1 MDTYNNKIYEAFEQ
15 LFDVSGRAA
24 IALLNK
30 SENTQSIESILDRFI
45 ELTINGLPEVADFL
59 IGNLEQEK
67 NPLREEESSWNIF
80 FSNPSSSAMAACIIQ
95 VLIFSASYEQFQA
108 RQLVSLVV
116 PKYIAFVAHAILEFS
131 KDYSDF
137 INNKSQDTSQQF
149 KNMVEKLKGILQS
162 DAVKN
167 TAAGIENLIEALMFI
182 RERRVEETPLTIEIN
197 LGSFAMWES
206 MQGIGSAISEFE
218 MVPNEIKSQI
228 KKIKESI
235 SYIDSIGRI
244 PNKVISKEIET
255 NAKHFGRGVAV
266 LKLSDFENDDNK
278 KSIDL
283 KTLWSSHKNAPL
295 STLYGFDW
303 KPPNLEQSGDLPQI
317 NIVLL
322 PSGVIS
328 IQVGGDPLL
337 EYFAG
342 GWKYVDTYH
351 KSMILS
357 KLARKIDND
366 LVLTTDNIS
375 LPVYRCSRLAYQL
388 SYHNHG
394 STIDLNFG
402 KPIFLPDGKLEE
414 TVSKGHYFSTS
425 DESWRLINS
434 ISSEEYDNPDD
445 DDPNKNKLGRWVY
458 QLCISDGI
466 TSLFVDET
474 YNLFLGDFGQIIQF
488 DNDIKEKWKKFV
500 KSIPGHDGI
509 EIEIGGARHTSAFS
523 CAYKDPPEGSN
534 GRMVFC
540 ISQDGYIDV
549 YMKDGWLKLR

>member
-1 MDTYNNKIYEAFEQ
+1 MDFDNIKIYEAFDQ

-30 SENTQSIESILDRFI
+30 DNNNQNLESILDRFI
-45 ELTINGLPEVADFL
+45 ELTIYGLPEVDEFL
-59 IGNLEQEK
+59 ISDPEQEK
-67 NPLREEESSWNIF
+67 NPLIECQSGWNIF
-80 FSNPSSSAMAACIIQ
+80 SSNPASSAMAACIIQ
-95 VLIFSASYEQFQA
+95 VLKSNASYGQFQA
-108 RQLVSLVV
+108 RQLVSLAV
-116 PKYIAFVAHAILEFS
+116 PKYISFVAHALLNFA
-131 KDYSDF
+131 KDYSNF
-137 INNKSQDTSQQF
+137 INIKADDVKKQF
-149 KNMVEKLKGILQS
+149 KNMVEKLKKILES
-162 DAVKN
+162 TSVKD

-206 MQGIGSAISEFE
+206 MLTMGSALSE
-218 MVPNEIKSQI
+218 PDTASIGIKSQI
-228 KKIKESI
+228 DNIRASIESI
-235 SYIDSIGRI
+235 DKIG
-244 PNKVISKEIET
+244 KVPTKIISKEAET

-266 LKLSDFENDDNK
+266 LKLPVLDDK
-278 KSIDL
+278 DKISIDL
-283 KTLWSSHKNAPL
+283 KNLWNSHENAPL

-303 KPPNLEQSGDLPQI
+303 KPPNPEPNGDQPEL
-317 NIVLL
+317 NLVLL

-342 GWKYVDTYH
+342 GWRYVDTYH

-357 KLARKIDND
+357 KLAKEIDND
-366 LVLTTDNIS
+366 LVLTNDNIS

-402 KPIFLPDGKLEE
+402 APTFLPDGKLED
-414 TVSKGHYFSTS
+414 TISKGHYFNAS
-425 DESWRLINS
+425 DESWRLIKSNS
-434 ISSEEYDNPDD
+434 NDEYENPEDN
-445 DDPNKNKLGRWVY
+445 DPNNKKLGRWVY

-466 TSLFVDET
+466 TSLFVEDH
-474 YNLFLGDFGQIIQF
+474 YNLLLGDFGQIIQF
-488 DNDIKEKWKKFV
+488 DKNIKEKWREFV
-500 KSIPGHDGI
+500 KSIPGNDGA
-509 EIEIGGARHTSAFS
+509 EIDIGGARHTSAFS
-523 CAYKDPPEGSN
+523 CAYKDPPKGSK

-549 YMKDGWLKLR
+549 YMKDAWLKLR